1 MRWLSCGFLFTCRHI
16 PFSSS
21 NSPDEAHSAEN
32 TLTKPKIK
40 RRFTFTKGKTTK
52 MRQSEA
58 GNGQDFSTVLF
69 RRRKESKTVTL
80 LSKRDSSDDS
90 SITSG
95 LNWSIPYDLPGAVE
109 RGGMNRGSM
118 ENVMFMDDEDI
129 RARCRSTPTIVERR
143 ESESGICVSDT
154 RVSWNGITTVDVGI
168 QVNGNEHY
176 FQFPDVPQGS
186 KTEPTRSRESHKKLH
201 KSVSVPSGSTP
212 VIPRKGRNARSYRP
226 VTIPG
231 GDIKEGEEKREV
243 RREEKNEACS
253 SASREERGKTQRD
266 PRMTHV
272 ASAPHYHL
280 EHTKAPHHKSRE
292 RWRDDDVRIITYI
305 PTYIHTY
312 IHPLRGVFESLL
324 SLLA

>member
-1 MRWLSCGFLFTCRHI
+1 MCWLSCQFSFICRHM

-32 TLTKPKIK
+32 TLKKSKIK

-52 MRQSEA
+52 TRQSEA
-58 GNGQDFSTVLF
+58 GSGQDFSAVLF
-69 RRRKESKTVTL
+69 RRRKASTPTLKTVTL

-118 ENVMFMDDEDI
+118 ENIMFMDDEEI

-154 RVSWNGITTVDVGI
+154 RVSWTGITTVDVGI

-176 FQFPDVPQGS
+176 FQFPDVPQRS
-186 KTEPTRSRESHKKLH
+186 KTESTQSRGSHKKLH
-201 KSVSVPSGSTP
+201 KAVSVPSGSSP

-231 GDIKEGEEKREV
+231 GDIREREGRKDV
-243 RREEKNEACS
+243 RREEKNEAHLS
-253 SASREERGKTQRD
+253 TSREERGNTQRN
-266 PRMTHV
+266 PRMTHIEL
-272 ASAPHYHL
+272 APHYHL
-280 EHTKAPHHKSRE
+280 EHSKVTHHKSRE
-292 RWRDDDVRIITYI
+292 RWREDDVRIITYI
-305 PTYIHTY
+305 PIHT
-312 IHPLRGVFESLL
+312 HASTTKKNFF
-324 SLLA
+324 